1 MKNAMIVFRKEFY
14 RVISDKR
21 LLIMAIFFPGI
32 MIFMMYSLM
41 GSVISSETA
50 DIQMH
55 EMVIYH
61 ENTPDEILTGFQN
74 VKNYSDKNEDGEI
87 DYLTEFDLVPVQ
99 LHLSS
104 ELSQD
109 EIDAK
114 ILSGE
119 IDLLIKFPAD
129 FENTLTEYENPDY
142 VVPEVLISYN
152 SGENY
157 SSQTYYNVKSVLNA
171 YSYQVTHDRFG
182 DDMLTFKQ
190 TNNEIVNEDK
200 AAGQEFAMLL
210 PMLIVMFLFSGAM
223 NIGPDSIAGEKER
236 GTIATLLVT
245 PVKRF
250 EIAIGKVLS
259 LSVISLMSATSSF
272 IGIIFGLKNM
282 MSGAGGDDLNAAI
295 YGASEYLMIIAV
307 LFATVLVIVGIIA
320 VVSTYARTIKEAGML
335 ILPFYFISI
344 IVGVTSMFSGE
355 AASNTIL
362 YLIPIYNSVNML
374 ISILTFEVVPVQF
387 ILMVTSSVVYVSI
400 LIFVMNKLFQNE
412 KVMFSK

>member
-21 LLIMAIFFPGI
+21 LLVMSVLFPGI
-32 MIFMMYSLM
+32 MIFGMYSLM
-41 GSVISSETA
+41 GNVMKSENA
-50 DIQMH
+50 DVQMH

-61 ENTPDEILTGFQN
+61 ENTPTIILDELAEIQVF
-74 VKNYSDKNEDGEI
+74 SDKNEDGTI
-87 DYLTEFDLVPVQ
+87 DSTEFDYVPLD
-99 LHLSS
+99 LHLAS
-104 ELSQD
+104 ELTQV
-109 EIDAK
+109 EIEEK
-114 ILSGE
+114 ILAGE
-119 IDLLIKFPAD
+119 IDMLIKFPAD
-129 FENTLTEYENPDY
+129 FEAQLDTYEDTVPLTPNIEIVYNP
-142 VVPEVLISYN
+142 
-152 SGENY
+152 GENY
-157 SSQTYYNVKSVLNA
+157 SNQTYYNVSQILDS
-171 YSYQVTHDRFG
+171 YSEFIIYGRFG
-182 DDMLTFKQ
+182 GGITPFNAMPTY
-190 TNNEIVNEDK
+190 IVNEDK
-200 AAGQEFAMLL
+200 AAGQAFAMLL
-210 PMLIVMFLFSGAM
+210 PMLIIMFLFSGAM

-272 IGIIFGLKNM
+272 VGIIFGLKNM
-282 MSGAGGDDLNAAI
+282 MGGAGEGELNANI
-295 YGASEYLMIIAV
+295 YGMNDYLMIIAV
-307 LFATVLVIVGIIA
+307 LFASVLVIVGIIA

-335 ILPFYFISI
+335 ILPFYFLSI
-344 IVGVTSMFSGE
+344 IVGISSMFSGE

-400 LIFVMNKLFQNE
+400 LIFVMNKLFQSE

>member
-1 MKNAMIVFRKEFY
+1 MRNAMIVFRKEFY

-21 LLIMAIFFPGI
+21 LLVMSIFFPGI

-41 GSVISSETA
+41 GSVMQSETQ

-61 ENTPDEILTGFQN
+61 ENTPDSILDGFQN
-74 VKNYSDKNEDGEI
+74 IRNYSDKNEDGTI
-87 DYLTEFDLVPVQ
+87 DYETEYDLVPID
-99 LHLSS
+99 LHLAS

-109 EIDAK
+109 DINAK

-119 IDLLIKFPAD
+119 IDLLIKFPTNFVA
-129 FENTLTEYENPDY
+129 TLDDYQNPDY
-142 VVPEVLISYN
+142 VMPSVDISYN
-152 SGENY
+152 PGENY
-157 SSQTYYNVKSVLNA
+157 SSQAYSNVKSVLNVF
-171 YSYQVTHDRFG
+171 SNQVSHDRFG
-182 DDMLTFKQ
+182 DDMLTFDQ
-190 TNNEIVNEDK
+190 TPTIIVNEDK
-200 AAGQEFAMLL
+200 AQGQAFAMLL

-259 LSVISLMSATSSF
+259 LSVISLMSASSSF

-282 MSGAGGDDLNAAI
+282 MGGAGGGELNAGI
-295 YGASEYLMIIAV
+295 YGPSEYFMIIAV

-355 AASNTIL
+355 AASNTLL
-362 YLIPIYNSVNML
+362 YLIPLYNSVNML
-374 ISILTFEVVPVQF
+374 ISILTFEVVPLQL
-387 ILMVTSSVVYVSI
+387 ILMVSSSVVYVSI
-400 LIFVMNKLFQNE
+400 LIFVMNKLFQSE